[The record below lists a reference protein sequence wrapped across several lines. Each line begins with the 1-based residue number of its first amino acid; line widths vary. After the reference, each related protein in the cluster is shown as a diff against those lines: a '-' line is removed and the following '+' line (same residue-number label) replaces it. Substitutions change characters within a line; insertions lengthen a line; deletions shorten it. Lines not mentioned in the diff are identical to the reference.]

1 VPHEM
6 HEVDRVLQEI
16 RERVR
21 HVEGMRRR
29 GASDRELAAYRS
41 EIGRL
46 RWRLAGL
53 VSAGRH

>member
-1 VPHEM
+1 M